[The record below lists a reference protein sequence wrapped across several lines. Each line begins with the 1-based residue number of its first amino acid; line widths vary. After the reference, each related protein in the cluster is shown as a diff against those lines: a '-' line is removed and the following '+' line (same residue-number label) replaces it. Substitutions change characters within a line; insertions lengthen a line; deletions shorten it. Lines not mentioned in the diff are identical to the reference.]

1 MEGWY
6 LFAIV
11 ALLCMGTQRFFYKVS
26 AERKCNTAWTTLA
39 FMTTVAVMSSIVFL
53 VRNES
58 VANLPFLFFIA
69 FVNSSAFLVATV
81 SHIEALKYAPAA
93 VVYPI
98 IRLNIVVVVIFSIL
112 FFKDQLSIY
121 QAIGVGLAIAVI
133 FILTRQ
139 IEDKKSA
146 DQRSNRGLVFIFM
159 ALIAGVIATI
169 SSKFAVINTNKIAF
183 MAVSYAIS
191 TIYAFGL
198 RNKLQTDE
206 ASTNLKEALFI
217 GLAMGVINFAG
228 YYSFLKAIFMG
239 PLSITVS
246 IVGMHFVIAIIL
258 SAWVFKEKLT
268 SMKIIGILLT
278 VFSVILM
285 RL

>member
-39 FMTTVAVMSSIVFL
+39 FMTTVAVMSAIVFL

>member
-39 FMTTVAVMSSIVFL
+39 FMTTVAVMSAIVFL

-69 FVNSSAFLVATV
+69 IVNSSAFLVATV

>member
-69 FVNSSAFLVATV
+69 FVNSSAFLVATI

-239 PLSITVS
+239 PLSIIVS

>member
-6 LFAIV
+6 LFAVV

-39 FMTTVAVMSSIVFL
+39 FMSTVAVMSSIVFL
-53 VRNES
+53 VRDES

-169 SSKFAVINTNKIAF
+169 SSKFAAINTNKIAF
-183 MAVSYAIS
+183 MAVSYGIS

-206 ASTNLKEALFI
+206 TSTNLKEALFI

-239 PLSITVS
+239 PLSIIVS

-258 SAWVFKEKLT
+258 SALVFKEKLT